1 MFPVVANEL
10 NKVRRYKSTK
20 QASNQT
26 DRNPWISV
34 PIKGK
39 RNPGYF
45 TAISQG
51 YSS

>member
-26 DRNPWISV
+26 DRSLSKENEILD
-34 PIKGK
+34 ILQLFHK
-39 RNPGYF
+39 
-45 TAISQG
+45 AIQAK
-51 YSS
+51 